1 MSTATTPN
9 IDAPTMQQRGPRTTS
24 TRKTAVLVGL
34 LFLTATAAFIF
45 AEAINSRVLSQPN
58 FLADASS
65 QTTILATSALL
76 LFAQFGVVGIAVLL
90 FPLLKSHGES
100 LALAHVGFRVTEL
113 AASLFYLAV
122 PLLAIE
128 LGAGLRDGTVDGS
141 ASSSLGALLQAQ
153 HNVAILMIYIA
164 TGAAGICMA
173 TLLYRSRLIPRW
185 LAILGLVTYPTLL
198 AGCILDM
205 FNLVDVTQGIGLVAL
220 GPGRLV
226 RVHPSDLAHRQ
237 GIQRPRP
244 RLTTQVRAGDPLMPF
259 AGPRHTPKEHDD
271 GASPRQADGRPDS
284 TGHGSHRP
292 ASDGRPPWAWPR
304 WAPTSQSPAG
314 TAGARKTRPA
324 RSARPEAGC

>member
-1 MSTATTPN
+1 MSTVSTPI

-24 TRKTAVLVGL
+24 SRKTAVLVGL

-45 AEAINSRVLSQPN
+45 AEAIISRLLSQPN

-65 QTTILATSALL
+65 QTTMFATGALL
-76 LFAQFGVVGIAVLL
+76 LFGQFGVVGIAVLL

-128 LGAGLRDGTVDGS
+128 LGAGLRDGTVDGF

-153 HNVAILMIYIA
+153 HSVAILMIYIA
-164 TGAAGICMA
+164 TGAAGMCMA

-198 AGCILDM
+198 AGSILNM
-205 FNLVDVTQGIGLVAL
+205 FNVVDVTQGIGLVAL
-220 GPGRLV
+220 VPGALFEFILPIWLIV
-226 RVHPSDLAHRQ
+226 KGFSVP
-237 GIQRPRP
+237 
-244 RLTTQVRAGDPLMPF
+244 
-259 AGPRHTPKEHDD
+259 EHD
-271 GASPRQADGRPDS
+271 
-284 TGHGSHRP
+284 
-292 ASDGRPPWAWPR
+292 
-304 WAPTSQSPAG
+304 
-314 TAGARKTRPA
+314 
-324 RSARPEAGC
+324 